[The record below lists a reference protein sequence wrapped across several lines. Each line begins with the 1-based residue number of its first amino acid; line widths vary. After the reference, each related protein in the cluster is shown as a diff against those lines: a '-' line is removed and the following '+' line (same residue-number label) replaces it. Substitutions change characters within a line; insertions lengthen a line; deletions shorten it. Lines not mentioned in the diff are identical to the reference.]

1 MIDAGVTG
9 QIATVRYFAAGTADL
24 VVGIYSTDSKQ
35 LLGSGTIQ
43 VE

>member
-1 MIDAGVTG
+1 MTDAGVTG
-9 QIATVRYFAAGTADL
+9 QTATVRYFAAGTADL

-35 LLGSGTIQ
+35 LLASGTIQ